1 MIQSPHVVAVTEH
14 SITATKALVA
24 RRVGIVSALWRSI
37 CSVSSIC
44 SCRSSTDG
52 SRTNT
57 YRHSTAHGCT
67 AINTTAIDATV
78 INAGATDANA
88 SSICEGVG

>member
-1 MIQSPHVVAVTEH
+1 
-14 SITATKALVA
+14 L
-24 RRVGIVSALWRSI
+24 RSI
-37 CSVSSIC
+37 RTVS

-52 SRTNT
+52 GRTDA
-57 YRHSTAHGCT
+57 YRHSTAHGCP

-78 INAGATDANA
+78 INAGTTDANA